1 MNKKLSA
8 EIGVIVLLSLILS
21 SALYILNRH
30 ETTSP
35 KAERD
40 SLSAPI
46 STLPDT
52 LRVVTLSGSSTYFL
66 YRDEPMGYQYELVS
80 LIAEQLHLP
89 MTIEVAPNTETM
101 LSMLDSGKV
110 DLCITPQAET
120 KASLKKW
127 RFVGPEQLSG
137 LVLVQRKSNDSA
149 YLVDRVTDLAD
160 KTITITDDARYK
172 QRLQHLSE
180 QIGSPITYKVMAGD
194 TITDEDLMADV
205 ANNKVDYTIADELM
219 ANLVRTY
226 YANLN
231 VRVDIGFRQKLKWI
245 VCPESSLLATK
256 IDSLAKMIPDN
267 VGYKSIYKR
276 YFELSKGVT
285 EEPVA
290 MYNKGLISPFDDL
303 FKKQFDKIKPWPWQ
317 LLASIAFKE
326 SNFKPKIIGWSGAR
340 GLMGIMPS
348 TGRIYGASKPEL
360 LDPAVS
366 VRVSVECLLTL
377 RNRYF
382 KNITDSEQQLKLVLA
397 AYNAGIG
404 HITDA
409 RRLAEKYGYKP
420 DVWDGNV
427 EECVRMK
434 REPKYYNDPVCKAGY
449 LRATE
454 TLGYVKAVY
463 DRMHQY
469 MNKTGK

>member
-1 MNKKLSA
+1 M
-8 EIGVIVLLSLILS
+8 
-21 SALYILNRH
+21 
-30 ETTSP
+30 
-35 KAERD
+35 
-40 SLSAPI
+40 
-46 STLPDT
+46 
-52 LRVVTLSGSSTYFL
+52 
-66 YRDEPMGYQYELVS
+66 
-80 LIAEQLHLP
+80 
-89 MTIEVAPNTETM
+89 
-101 LSMLDSGKV
+101 
-110 DLCITPQAET
+110 
-120 KASLKKW
+120 
-127 RFVGPEQLSG
+127 
-137 LVLVQRKSNDSA
+137 
-149 YLVDRVTDLAD
+149 
-160 KTITITDDARYK
+160 
-172 QRLQHLSE
+172 
-180 QIGSPITYKVMAGD
+180 
-194 TITDEDLMADV
+194 
-205 ANNKVDYTIADELM
+205 
-219 ANLVRTY
+219 
-226 YANLN
+226 
-231 VRVDIGFRQKLKWI
+231 
-245 VCPESSLLATK
+245 
-256 IDSLAKMIPDN
+256 
-267 VGYKSIYKR
+267 
-276 YFELSKGVT
+276 
-285 EEPVA
+285 
-290 MYNKGLISPFDDL
+290 
-303 FKKQFDKIKPWPWQ
+303 
-317 LLASIAFKE
+317 LASIAFKE